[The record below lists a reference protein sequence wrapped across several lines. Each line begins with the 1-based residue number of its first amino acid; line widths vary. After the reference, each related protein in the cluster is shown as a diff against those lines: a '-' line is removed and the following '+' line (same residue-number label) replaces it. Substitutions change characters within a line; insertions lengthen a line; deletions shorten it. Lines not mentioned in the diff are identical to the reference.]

1 MASACGWDS
10 SFENHHSLS
19 LRFVRGSQERCGY
32 NSIMI
37 LILCDDLIFTSKI
50 TATARAHH
58 LTATA
63 ARTPTALLNK
73 FNTGTAC
80 VLIDLHNPELK
91 IAELVPMLRGINPSA
106 KLIGFGSHVDVETLK
121 AAREAGLDK
130 VMPRSQFVNLLETE
144 LTAWATVA
152 TS

>member
-1 MASACGWDS
+1 
-10 SFENHHSLS
+10 
-19 LRFVRGSQERCGY
+19 
-32 NSIMI
+32 MI

-144 LTAWATVA
+144 LTAWAKPQRVGGDECDMSPEDWAITDA
-152 TS
+152 MTAEIDKKNITS